1 MSSMYED
8 ISCSII
14 IIIDHIVIIQIKSSL
29 LSYWYKVKYKI
40 KSDSHAAIC
49 LVHKSIWHNTKYKD
63 KITNLAQIAVIQYR
77 DIWTQEIIRL

>member
-1 MSSMYED
+1 MSYILD
-8 ISCSII
+8 IRRGANQIKAN
-14 IIIDHIVIIQIKSSL
+14 QIKSSL

-40 KSDSHAAIC
+40 KADSHVAIC

-77 DIWTQEIIRL
+77 DIWTQERIRL